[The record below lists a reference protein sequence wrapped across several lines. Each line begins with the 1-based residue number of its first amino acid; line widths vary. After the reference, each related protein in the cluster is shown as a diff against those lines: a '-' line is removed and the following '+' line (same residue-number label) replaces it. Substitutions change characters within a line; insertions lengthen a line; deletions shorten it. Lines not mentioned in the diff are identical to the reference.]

1 MSDKDKLNIACELLR
16 KQIKKSVAAENM
28 SDKWKEM
35 ALQGSIQSRKAKKL
49 LVRSQYEKRT
59 FWNYE

>member
-1 MSDKDKLNIACELLR
+1 MGEKQKLDLACELLR

-35 ALQGSIQSRKAKKL
+35 ALQGSVQSRKAKKL
-49 LVRSQYEKRT
+49 LVRS
-59 FWNYE
+59 